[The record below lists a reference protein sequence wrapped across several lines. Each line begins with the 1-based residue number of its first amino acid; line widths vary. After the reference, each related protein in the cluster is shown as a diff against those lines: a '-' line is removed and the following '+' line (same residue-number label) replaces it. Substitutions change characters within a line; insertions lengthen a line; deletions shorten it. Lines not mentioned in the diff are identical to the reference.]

1 VSTIYELTVMEQNV
15 IWELVSEAR
24 KRLLTAVR
32 PDGFNIGLNQGLAAG
47 QTVIHLMFTLSRD
60 GTAMFPSRAAGF
72 AG

>member
-1 VSTIYELTVMEQNV
+1 MRQ
-15 IWELVSEAR
+15 
-24 KRLLTAVR
+24 LTAVK
-32 PDGFNIGLNQGLAAG
+32 PDGFNIGLNEGLAAG